1 MQDTGVE
8 VRAASQGFLDRDPD
22 PAQVPDEVIAEV
34 NGQLELLRRE
44 WDKMYPENPVESKV
58 DDDD

>member
-1 MQDTGVE
+1 VE